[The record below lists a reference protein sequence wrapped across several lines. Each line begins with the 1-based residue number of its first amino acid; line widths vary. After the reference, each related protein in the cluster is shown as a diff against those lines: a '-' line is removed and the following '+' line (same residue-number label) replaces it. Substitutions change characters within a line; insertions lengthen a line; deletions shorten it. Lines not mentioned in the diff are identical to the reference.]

1 MSRSWITRVL
11 AGGGKAIPARPP
23 GRGACGVSAAYSDPP
38 PGIPRPGPPR
48 ESSPRESTMTDS
60 AKAGTTGAVADP
72 AAASASAT
80 GDGPTDPT
88 GTPRRDL
95 SAILRPRSVAVIGAS
110 DRAGTIGAEIT
121 RNLVLQGF
129 RGPVFPVRPNSRSVQ
144 SILAYG
150 DVREIP
156 GPVDLAIVVVRKELV
171 RSVVEACAE
180 KGVRGVV
187 VITAGFKETGP
198 EGLAEERE
206 LAAICRAH
214 GMALVGPNC
223 LGVVT
228 TDPDTR
234 LDATFAP
241 TFPPAG
247 NVAVASQSGALGVAM
262 LDYARE
268 LNIGVSDFVSMGN
281 KADVSG
287 NDLIA
292 WWADDPRTRVILL
305 YLESFGN
312 PQRFASLAREVAR
325 HKPIVAVKSGRSR
338 RGNLAASSHTGS
350 LAGAEVAVE
359 ALVEETGIIR
369 VDTVEELFDMA
380 AFLAHQPVPRGRRV
394 GILTN
399 AGGPGI
405 LATDAAEAWGL
416 QVPDLPDSL
425 RRELATFLPAAA
437 SLRNPVDMIASAT
450 PDDFR
455 RATTLMLGCDELDAV
470 IVLFVP
476 PIITNPA
483 EVGEAIAAAAAGSD
497 KPVISCF
504 MGRHGVP
511 EGLTTLQ
518 AAHIPSYAFPESAV
532 RVLARAARYGE
543 HQRRDPGTVP
553 DLPDLDLAAACRI
566 IDQAPEGWLGTARVG
581 ELLDALGIHGPGGGV
596 ARSAGEAAELAR
608 ALGFPVVL
616 KLVSDTIS
624 HKSDVGGVKVDL
636 RNETDVFE
644 AWEQIRAALAERG
657 RAEAMQGVLVQ
668 PMVSGGVEC
677 LVGVSRDP
685 VYGPLLAFGLGGVHV
700 ELLKDVRFRI
710 PPLTD
715 RAAAELVRSV
725 AGFPLLDG
733 YRGAPKADVA
743 ALEQLLIR
751 VGALAAACPE
761 LVEMDLNPVIALPV
775 GKGVVAVDA
784 RVRVAHP
791 ASPPRA
797 T

>member
-1 MSRSWITRVL
+1 MTTSTEIDVE
-11 AGGGKAIPARPP
+11 AGVECASGLEECPESETTLDAEAEPA
-23 GRGACGVSAAYSDPP
+23 
-38 PGIPRPGPPR
+38 
-48 ESSPRESTMTDS
+48 
-60 AKAGTTGAVADP
+60 P
-72 AAASASAT
+72 APA
-80 GDGPTDPT
+80 
-88 GTPRRDL
+88 RDL
-95 SAILRPRSVAVIGAS
+95 SAVLRPRSVAVIGAS
-110 DRAGTIGAEIT
+110 DRPGTIGAEIT

-129 RGPVFPVRPNSRSVQ
+129 RGPVFPVRPGARSIQ
-144 SILAYG
+144 SIPAYA

-156 GPVDLAIVVVRKELV
+156 GPVDLAIVVVRQDLV
-171 RSVVEACAE
+171 KQVVEACAE

-187 VITAGFKETGP
+187 VITAGFKETGA
-198 EGLAEERE
+198 EGLAAERE
-206 LAAICRAH
+206 LADLCRAH
-214 GMALVGPNC
+214 GMSLIGPNC

-228 TDPDTR
+228 TDPDTM

-292 WWADDPRTRVILL
+292 WWADDPRTKVILL

-312 PQRFASLAREVAR
+312 PLRFASLAREVSR
-325 HKPIVAVKSGRSR
+325 KKPIVAVKSGRSR

-394 GILTN
+394 GIVTN

-416 QVPDLPDSL
+416 EVPDLPDAL
-425 RRELATFLPAAA
+425 RDELASFLPAAA

-450 PDDFR
+450 PDDFQ
-455 RATTLMLGCDELDAV
+455 RATSLMLDCDELDAV

-476 PIITNPA
+476 PIITDPA
-483 EVGEAIAAAAAGSD
+483 QVGQAVAAAALGSD
-497 KPVISCF
+497 KPVLSCF

-543 HQRRDPGTVP
+543 HRRREPGTVP
-553 DLPDLDLAAACRI
+553 ELPGLDLDAATAI
-566 IDQAPEGWLGTARVG
+566 VDAAPEGWLGASQTSA
-581 ELLDALGIHGPGGGV
+581 LLDALGIQGPGGGV
-596 ARSAGEAAELAR
+596 ARSAGDAAELAR

-636 RNETDVFE
+636 RNETDVFQ
-644 AWEQIRAALAERG
+644 AWEEIRTALAVRG
-657 RAEAMQGVLVQ
+657 QSDQMHGVLVQ
-668 PMVSGGVEC
+668 PMVAGGVEC
-677 LVGVSRDP
+677 LVGMSRDP

-710 PPLTD
+710 PPITD

-733 YRGAPKADVA
+733 YRGAPPTDVV
-743 ALEQLLIR
+743 ALEQLLMR
-751 VGALAAACPE
+751 VGALAVACPRIAE
-761 LVEMDLNPVIALPV
+761 LDLNPVIALPR
-775 GKGVVAVDA
+775 GEGVVAVDA
-784 RVRVAHP
+784 RLRVAEP
-791 ASPPRA
+791 GRRQRKG
-797 T
+797 